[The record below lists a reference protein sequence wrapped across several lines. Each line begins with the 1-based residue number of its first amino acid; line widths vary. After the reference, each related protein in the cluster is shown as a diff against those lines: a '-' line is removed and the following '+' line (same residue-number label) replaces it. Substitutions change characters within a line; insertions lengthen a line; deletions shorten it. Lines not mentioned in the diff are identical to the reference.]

1 MRTRALASAGALSL
15 VVSSHERIRAY
26 VELKGGDIVVTLPGA
41 DYSVTYFK
49 PERDSA
55 EAGSCEASASAGAR
69 FAERTRR
76 RRIWNTRKSL
86 RRLGSQL
93 PQSGSFFKAS
103 V

>member
-49 PERDSA
+49 PER
-55 EAGSCEASASAGAR
+55 EPRLRLGR
-69 FAERTRR
+69 VRR
-76 RRIWNTRKSL
+76 RLRPAPVLLREPKGDVYETRVS
-86 RRLGSQL
+86 
-93 PQSGSFFKAS
+93 P
-103 V
+103 